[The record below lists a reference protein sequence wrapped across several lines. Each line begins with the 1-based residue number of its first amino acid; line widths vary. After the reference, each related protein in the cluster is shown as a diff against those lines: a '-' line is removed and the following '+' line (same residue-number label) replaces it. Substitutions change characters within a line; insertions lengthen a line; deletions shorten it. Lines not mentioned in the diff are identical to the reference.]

1 MVQGIS
7 TNPYRI
13 VPFMK
18 EYIDGIVGLH
28 MQAFSGFFLSSL
40 GRGFLSEYYRC
51 AVGHELSV
59 GYVAVDCDNKVVG
72 LCFGLVDPKSFYKD
86 ILKRRW
92 WVFALHSIWAVFRQP
107 IIIPRLLRALKHEGG
122 APPVNITPLGSL
134 VVTAVKPD
142 DQGVG
147 VAITV
152 MRSLFDEFVR
162 RGVHAVFL
170 NTDADNNDR
179 IRGFYLAMECD
190 FVDYYFTPEGRRMC
204 WYLWQD
210 PKTRK
215 PIEKVVRKNL

>member
-147 VAITV
+147 VALYAVGFMPFFLIRTLIT
-152 MRSLFDEFVR
+152 MIEYE
-162 RGVHAVFL
+162 
-170 NTDADNNDR
+170 
-179 IRGFYLAMECD
+179 GFISPWSVISWITILHQKGEECVGI
-190 FVDYYFTPEGRRMC
+190 FGRTPKQENPSKK
-204 WYLWQD
+204 L
-210 PKTRK
+210 
-215 PIEKVVRKNL
+215 